1 MSYLE
6 GDATDHVNTI
16 VYTKSCKVMVKPFTK
31 TNFVLRKGTNVLKGD
46 NMYRG
51 YVSNKRYRD
60 LSQPTGKPYTG
71 EWYQPTGSHVTP
83 SEESVRAFPSD
94 TECVCLIDTMPDY
107 ACKSCKGTGKFRSL
121 SLYEK
126 TLKRIGKS
134 NARTG
139 YDSSP
144 RLNTFDIGIQD
155 SLTLKYYVS
164 SVFASFSTNKR

>member
-1 MSYLE
+1 MSRVY
-6 GDATDHVNTI
+6 VN
-16 VYTKSCKVMVKPFTK
+16 
-31 TNFVLRKGTNVLKGD
+31 
-46 NMYRG
+46 
-51 YVSNKRYRD
+51 NKRSRNAYK
-60 LSQPTGKPYTG
+60 PTGKPYTG
-71 EWYQPTGSHVTP
+71 EWNQPIGSHITP

-107 ACKSCKGTGKFRSL
+107 ACKSCKGTGKFRFL

-155 SLTLKYYVS
+155 SLTLKPYVS
-164 SVFASFSTNKR
+164 SAFTSFSTNKR